1 MLTTRISGKS
11 IQNGIGTRSRLSYFI
26 FHFAALEQ
34 LLGPARPSDE
44 GWYLNRHI
52 ALGVVSAD
60 LVMIGPGRLDNRRIK
75 VFGSEV
81 WFRLSAVVAHTNYL

>member
-1 MLTTRISGKS
+1 MGP
-11 IQNGIGTRSRLSYFI
+11 SYFI

-44 GWYLNRHI
+44 GWYLNRQI

-60 LVMIGPGRLDNRRIK
+60 LVMISPGRLENRRIE
-75 VFGSEV
+75 VIRSEI
-81 WFRLSAVVAHTNYL
+81 